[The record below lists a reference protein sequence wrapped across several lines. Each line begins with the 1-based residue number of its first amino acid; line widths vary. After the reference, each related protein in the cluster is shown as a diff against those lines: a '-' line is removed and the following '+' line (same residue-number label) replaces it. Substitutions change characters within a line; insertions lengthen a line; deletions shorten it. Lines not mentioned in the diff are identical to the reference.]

1 MLRRLLVIA
10 ALSLGGLLLA
20 GPSYASPAPAAAG
33 PDNPPSWCFQPNA
46 QGDLPSCSWDGSR
59 WHRDFDS
66 TGFGDAGF
74 GDAGFGGGVSD
85 GPPAWFVLFAVVA
98 VLAGIGGTLYKVSLA
113 RRMAERS
120 GMSKGEATAV
130 TLLTDDGLDAAYLA
144 SSLRRPDPVS
154 PPTTSPAPRTA
165 EERLRELQQL
175 LDQGL
180 MTQQEYDAR
189 RRVVLDQI

>member
-10 ALSLGGLLLA
+10 ALSLGALLLA
-20 GPSYASPAPAAAG
+20 APSYASPAPAQAG
-33 PDNPPSWCFQPNA
+33 PDNPPNWCFQPNA
-46 QGDLPSCSWDGSR
+46 QGDLPSCTWDGSH

-66 TGFGDAGF
+66 AGL
-74 GDAGFGGGVSD
+74 GGAGVGGAGD
-85 GPPAWFVLFAVVA
+85 GPPAWFVLFAVLV
-98 VLAGIGGTLYKVSLA
+98 VLGGIGGTLYKVSLA

-144 SSLRRPDPVS
+144 SSLRRPEPVS

-180 MTQQEYDAR
+180 VTQQEYDAR

>member
-20 GPSYASPAPAAAG
+20 APSYASPAPAQAG
-33 PDNPPSWCFQPNA
+33 PDHPPNWCFQPNA
-46 QGDLPSCSWDGSR
+46 DGELPSCEWDGTG
-59 WHRDFDS
+59 WHRTYDGTTMD
-66 TGFGDAGF
+66 GV
-74 GDAGFGGGVSD
+74 GGG
-85 GPPAWFVLFAVVA
+85 PPGWFVLFAVLV
-98 VLAGIGGTLYKVSLA
+98 VLGGIGGTVYKVSLA

-144 SSLRRPDPVS
+144 SSLRRPEPVS
-154 PPTTSPAPRTA
+154 PPTTSPSPRTA

-180 MTQQEYDAR
+180 MTQAEYDAR